1 MPTITAIN
9 NDDDL
14 DAATARIGQLLR
26 SEEGSSEYAE
36 LQALTALVIAYE
48 DIHYPIPAPSPLGA
62 IECRM
67 EDLSLSETD
76 LIPCIGSRKKVA
88 EVLAG
93 EREITPEMAES
104 LHQLLS
110 IEIDVLLQDPATPRG

>member
-76 LIPCIGSRKKVA
+76 LIPCIGSREDVDD
-88 EVLAG
+88 VLAG
-93 EREITPEMAES
+93 EREITPAMAEA
-104 LHQLLS
+104 LHQLLG
-110 IEIDVLLQDPATPRG
+110 IELDDLLQNPAARTG